1 MAATAGATYLASML
15 ARLSAV
21 LFRPIDIAWLVVARI
36 VIGGLLALEMA
47 GSLALGYIREYT
59 EPQFHFSYL
68 LFGWLPHWPPPVMV
82 GLHWGAILA
91 GVAVAAGWR
100 FRPAALLLALC
111 YALLF
116 LAEQTRF
123 INHTYLY
130 ALVAGMLAL
139 MPAHRAAS
147 ADVRAVRVAP
157 AATTPAWTR
166 YLLLFQLSVV
176 YSYAG
181 LAKLNADWL
190 LARPLALW
198 LAPKAS
204 YPIIGG
210 ILGHSA
216 VPWIM
221 SYGGLLFDLLVVP
234 LLLWRRS
241 RPWAFGA
248 AAFFHLTNVLIFGLG
263 TFPWFSLL
271 VTAALFFPPSWPRR
285 LPGLRRWLTRRLLP
299 VPAAPLQPVVPR
311 YAPAL
316 LAGLG
321 LYALVHLLVPL
332 RHFFYP
338 GDVHWTE
345 EGQQFAWHMMLR
357 AKSGTL
363 TYRVVRADGLTE
375 TVAPITYLTPRQ
387 AQKLAGH
394 PDYILQFAHFLAAD
408 YQRRG
413 LGPVAVYADSWVQLN
428 RRPGQPIVAPDVN
441 LAAQP
446 RTLRPAAWILP
457 TPPLE

>member
-1 MAATAGATYLASML
+1 MLTRLTAA
-15 ARLSAV
+15 

-36 VIGGLLALEMA
+36 VIGVLLALEMA

-59 EPQFHFSYL
+59 EPRFHFSYY
-68 LFGWLPHWPPPVMV
+68 FFDWLPDWPPTVMV
-82 GLHWGAILA
+82 SLHWGAILA
-91 GVAVAAGWR
+91 GIAVAVGWR
-100 FRPAALLLALC
+100 FRLAALLLTLC
-111 YALLF
+111 YTLLF

-130 ALVAGMLAL
+130 CLVAGMLVF

-147 ADVRAVRVAP
+147 ADVRAGRVAP
-157 AATTPAWTR
+157 AATVPAWTR

-190 LARPLALW
+190 TAKPLTLW

-210 ILGHSA
+210 VLAHPFL
-216 VPWIM
+216 PWLM

-234 LLLWRRS
+234 LLLWRPT

-248 AAFFHLTNVLIFGLG
+248 AVFFHLSNVLIFGLG

-285 LPGLRRWLTRRLLP
+285 APGLRRWLVPRLPP
-299 VPAAPLQPVVPR
+299 VPAAVRPMVPS

-316 LAGLG
+316 VAGLG
-321 LYALVHLLVPL
+321 LYALIHLLVPL
-332 RHFFYP
+332 RHFLYP
-338 GDVHWTE
+338 GHVHWTE

-363 TYRVVRADGLTE
+363 TYRVVRPDGQTE
-375 TVAPITYLTPRQ
+375 TVYPAAYLTPRQ
-387 AQKLAGH
+387 VQKLAGH

-413 LGPVAVYADSWVQLN
+413 LGPVAVYADSQTQLN
-428 RRPGQPIVAPDVN
+428 GQPAQPIVAPDVN

-446 RTLRPAAWILP
+446 RTLRPATWIAP
-457 TPPLE
+457 APPRQ